1 MPLNAPDCPL
11 LKPESALPGL
21 WSEVDRVVGSATKEL
36 AAALDVEQVQ
46 KASKLVAEAE
56 ALLRRERYRV
66 GFVGPSQ
73 LGKSTTLN
81 RIARTELANAG
92 GGGPATNL
100 VSRFLP
106 VAVGVPARYTLRY
119 MTLMEFQ
126 QRRWGLANALKD
138 SIDCPVPEPEKEGN
152 ALRAECEKLLR
163 RIAALAPK
171 KIAESAQPDEGSV
184 PDPRG
189 DDRATLIRLLKAFH
203 THGARYVSAQPT
215 TVSKELNPSKPFSEQ
230 LYRYT
235 NHSATEEGD
244 SNDLLWQIQVEF
256 PTETVSPTIE
266 LIDLPGL
273 GTTRV
278 ADDLTTLAFMDE
290 LDGALV
296 FMQARQAKEG
306 SVGLVLSALH
316 GERDTRWPFGKARE
330 PLRGR
335 IWTVIT
341 YVDPLSKEQ
350 LGLAGNSG
358 ETVLDHLAKT
368 LNGFEIKHGRAVFV
382 GNVFH
387 KALLEK
393 AAKGEPITAETYQ
406 GRLGLDTD
414 ASGKP
419 LIPPLFDRHPELK
432 ASYQHVLGDG
442 GIDRL
447 RQVVGVELAEEVR
460 RLVCR
465 HVCRSLVD
473 AANGLCR
480 HIVSVRQ
487 AGAFGPKQF
496 VAAREWANVAT
507 LLAGDREPGE
517 EQDPVYRELAT
528 ESIRLFND
536 VKKAIR
542 AEFAKIAK
550 RKLGNDLRDMH
561 AGDAMH
567 LIGQGKEKVSAAVNE
582 LFEWTIKRF
591 ATLSIDIEPIN
602 FDGAG
607 NPADALKAQL
617 KEDLESPAWA
627 VSHFQTL
634 EDQIFFP
641 SDKGGADG
649 RPLTFEDYL
658 RIIRSKIDEVTH
670 EACHRAVGKLKARL
684 HDIRDR
690 MAFVSKK
697 DNLAK
702 MSVDPALLDKAAA
715 DLKAAA
721 EKLTKE
727 AEALIVRA

>member
-1 MPLNAPDCPL
+1 MPLTAPDCPL

-21 WSEVDRVVGSATKEL
+21 WSDVASVVGAASKEL
-36 AAALDVEQVQ
+36 SAALDAEQVQ
-46 KASKLVAEAE
+46 KAAELVAKAE

-73 LGKSTTLN
+73 LGKSTSLN
-81 RIARTELANAG
+81 RIACIELANSG
-92 GGGPATNL
+92 SGGPATNL

-106 VAVGVPARYTLRY
+106 VAVGKPARYTLRY
-119 MTLMEFQ
+119 MTFLEFQ
-126 QRRWGLANALKD
+126 QRRWGIANALKD
-138 SIDCPVPEPEKEGN
+138 AIDCPYPDAAKNGPTLV
-152 ALRAECEKLLR
+152 AENEKLLH
-163 RIAALAPK
+163 RIEALAPK
-171 KIAESAQPDEGSV
+171 KQPQSIQPDEGSK

-189 DDRATLIRLLKAFH
+189 DDRATLVRLLRAFQKF
-203 THGARYVSAQPT
+203 GAQHVSAEASPET
-215 TVSKELNPSKPFSEQ
+215 NLLKSGDYSKQLNK
-230 LYRYT
+230 YT
-235 NHSATEEGD
+235 NHKSVDAGE
-244 SNDLLWQIQVEF
+244 SNDLLLQIQVEF
-256 PTETVSPTIE
+256 PTGNVSPTIE

-278 ADDLTTLAFMDE
+278 ADDLTTLAFMDQ

-316 GERDTRWPFGKARE
+316 GEKDARWPFGKEIE

-341 YVDPLSKEQ
+341 YVDPLSPEQ
-350 LGLAGNSG
+350 LGLAGNSC

-368 LNGFEIKHGRAVFV
+368 LDGFEIKHSRTVFV

-393 AAKGEPITAETYQ
+393 KDKGEPITAETYQ
-406 GRLGLDTD
+406 GRLGLQTD
-414 ASGKP
+414 ADGKP
-419 LIPPLFDRHPELK
+419 ILPPLFDRHEELRDAYK
-432 ASYQHVLGDG
+432 HVLGDG

-473 AANGLCR
+473 AANGLRR
-480 HIVSVRQ
+480 HIESVRL

-507 LLAGDREPGE
+507 LLAGDREPGDAP
-517 EQDPVYRELAT
+517 DPVYRELAT
-528 ESIRLFND
+528 ESIRIFNG
-536 VKKAIR
+536 VKKSIR
-542 AEFAKIAK
+542 AEFSKISK

-567 LIGQGKEKVSAAVNE
+567 LIGQGKEKTTAAVNE
-582 LFEWTIKRF
+582 LFEWTIERF
-591 ATLSIDIEPIN
+591 AALSRDIMPIN

-607 NPADALKAQL
+607 NPAEALKNQL
-617 KEDLESPAWA
+617 KEDLESPSWA
-627 VSHFQTL
+627 VGHFQSL

-649 RPLTFEDYL
+649 RPLTFDDYL
-658 RIIRSKIDEVTH
+658 RIVRGKIDEVTH
-670 EACHRAVGKLKARL
+670 EACHRAVVRLKTRL
-684 HDIRDR
+684 HEIRDR
-690 MAFVSKK
+690 MAFVSKT
-697 DNLAK
+697 DNLAR
-702 MSVDPALLDKAAA
+702 MSVDPALLDNAAA
-715 DLKAAA
+715 ALKAAA

-727 AEALIVRA
+727 AEALVVRA